1 MIKGRSSGFVF
12 AVLLGGML
20 LGAAFSG
27 LLSQGAAA
35 QQNQRLAFVKTESRL
50 LAIDAESGDCWD
62 VQALDPSYVQGG
74 ASDRQ
79 RTMDNY
85 APRYL
90 GSLQLERLQE
100 AKAKALKER

>member
-27 LLSQGAAA
+27 LLSQGASA
-35 QQNQRLAFVKTESRL
+35 QQVQHLTYVKTDNGIV
-50 LAIDAESGDCWD
+50 AIDTQTGDCWD
-62 VQALDPSYVQGG
+62 VQALHPSYLD
-74 ASDRQ
+74 STDRQ
-79 RTMDNY
+79 RTMAAY

-90 GSLQLERLQE
+90 GSLQLELLQE
-100 AKAKALKER
+100 AKAKAQQRR